1 MAQVLWLELL
11 GSCVGGREDCYSD
24 GKSGAR
30 DAAWTEAWA
39 CCVASSPLSVSGTV
53 PVQLWPSV
61 SVPTGDGVL
70 VGFKYNGVASLQEH
84 QRCRSVTDHADCRG
98 LRTLA
103 LACGIHAKYSAM
115 LPAPPLAAG
124 D

>member
-39 CCVASSPLSVSGTV
+39 RCVASSLLSVSGTV
-53 PVQLWPSV
+53 PFQPWPS
-61 SVPTGDGVL
+61 GFGADG
-70 VGFKYNGVASLQEH
+70 
-84 QRCRSVTDHADCRG
+84 
-98 LRTLA
+98 
-103 LACGIHAKYSAM
+103 
-115 LPAPPLAAG
+115 
-124 D
+124 